1 MGYRSFGTAVLV
13 TILLTIALHLTFK
26 ELIESLFSLLIVA
39 FVAGLIRDQ
48 GFGKG
53 ALSAILCIFIHGLIL
68 FIIGYRWVRV
78 DLGGH
83 EEVIPLPGQILQWF
97 LMSLSGILIGGIG
110 GLIGERVKKPSK
122 PSKPK
127 VRVGE
132 ELKPLYCSR
141 CGARLRSDARFC
153 HICGAP
159 VWREK
164 GQE

>member
-13 TILLTIALHLTFK
+13 TILLTIALHLTSK
-26 ELIESLFSLLIVA
+26 EIIEQVWSVLIVA
-39 FVAGLIRDQ
+39 FVAGLVRDES
-48 GFGKG
+48 FGKG
-53 ALSAILCIFIHGLIL
+53 ALSAILCIAVHGLIL

-78 DLGGH
+78 DLGV
-83 EEVIPLPGQILQWF
+83 EQELPLSGQISQWF
-97 LMSLSGILIGGIG
+97 LMAFPGIFIGGISG
-110 GLIGERVKKPSK
+110 SIGKYIKRSPKP
-122 PSKPK
+122 PK
-127 VRVGE
+127 AKVE
-132 ELKPLYCSR
+132 ELKPIYCSR